1 MIEQNI
7 SLKNYNTFGI
17 DVKTES
23 FVAIKS
29 ETQLVEILQGHEGK
43 PFRVLGGGSNILLT
57 EDYKGLT
64 LVMKNKGISIK
75 DETETNVI
83 IEVKAGENWHEV
95 VLWSLDN
102 DFGGIENLALI
113 PGSVGA
119 APIQNIGAY
128 GVELKSVFHS
138 CKALDLGNLTFKEF
152 DKSACE
158 FGYRNS
164 IFKTKLKGK
173 VIITSVQLQLQK
185 KPHQTQTH
193 YGALQ
198 NAIEGKQLNIQNIA
212 AAVISIRKSKLPDP
226 NEIGNSGS
234 FFKNPV
240 IPKKHFK
247 ELQSLYPEIPHYPDQ
262 NNHIKIP
269 AGWLIE
275 KLGYKGK
282 RYGDA
287 GVHKKQALVLVNY
300 GQAKGSDLLN
310 LALEI
315 QTQIIEHFQIKLEIE
330 VNLL

>member
-95 VLWSLDN
+95 VLWSLDK

>member
-95 VLWSLDN
+95 VLWSLDK

-138 CKALDLGNLTFKEF
+138 CKALDSGNLTFKEF

>member
-29 ETQLVEILQGHEGK
+29 ETQLVEILQGHQDK

-83 IEVKAGENWHEV
+83 IEVKAGENWHEL

-102 DFGGIENLALI
+102 EFGGIENLALI

-262 NNHIKIP
+262 NNHVKIP

-282 RYGDA
+282 RYGDT

>member
-29 ETQLVEILQGHEGK
+29 ETQLVEILQGHEDK

-83 IEVKAGENWHEV
+83 IEVKAGENWHQL

-102 DFGGIENLALI
+102 EFGGIENLALI

-164 IFKTKLKGK
+164 VFKTKLKGK

-193 YGALQ
+193 YGAIK

-240 IPKKHFK
+240 ISKKHFK

-262 NNHIKIP
+262 NNHVKIP

-315 QTQIIEHFQIKLEIE
+315 QTQIIEHFQIRLEIE

>member
-29 ETQLVEILQGHEGK
+29 ETELVEILQGHEDK

-75 DETETNVI
+75 DGTETNVI
-83 IEVKAGENWHEV
+83 IEVKAGENWHQL

-102 DFGGIENLALI
+102 EFGGIENLALI

-164 IFKTKLKGK
+164 VFKKKLKGK

-193 YGALQ
+193 YGAIK

-262 NNHIKIP
+262 NNHVKIP

-315 QTQIIEHFQIKLEIE
+315 QTQIIEHFQIRLEIE

>member
-29 ETQLVEILQGHEGK
+29 ETQLVEILQGHEDK

-83 IEVKAGENWHEV
+83 IEVKAGENWHQL

-102 DFGGIENLALI
+102 EFGGIENLALI

-164 IFKTKLKGK
+164 VFKKKLKGK

-193 YGALQ
+193 YGAIK

-262 NNHIKIP
+262 NNHVKIP

-315 QTQIIEHFQIKLEIE
+315 QTQIIEHFQIRLEIE

>member
-262 NNHIKIP
+262 NNHVKIP

>member
-29 ETQLVEILQGHEGK
+29 ETQLVEILQGHQDK

-83 IEVKAGENWHEV
+83 IEVKAGENWHEL

-102 DFGGIENLALI
+102 EFGGIENLALI

-262 NNHIKIP
+262 NNHVKIP

>member
-29 ETQLVEILQGHEGK
+29 ETELVEILQGHEDK

-83 IEVKAGENWHEV
+83 IEVKAGENWHQL

-102 DFGGIENLALI
+102 EFGGIENLALI

-164 IFKTKLKGK
+164 VFKKKLKGK

-193 YGALQ
+193 YGAIK

-262 NNHIKIP
+262 NNHVKIP

-315 QTQIIEHFQIKLEIE
+315 QTQIIEHFQIRLEIE